1 MNDGAFRRILVV
13 VTRQIGD
20 VLLTTPLIAAAH
32 ERWPQARIDVLA
44 FAGTAGMLRGNP
56 AVNEV
61 IEAPARLGFAGAWQL
76 VKRLYR
82 AYDLALVAQ
91 PSDRAHLI
99 ALVAARV
106 RSGLV
111 PEAGGS
117 NWWKKA
123 LLRHAVVIQG
133 DRGSEHV
140 VTEKMRLLAPWLVT
154 LPAPRIVPPAAAAL
168 PPTVQSQ
175 LGPAPVVVHAPS
187 MWTYKQWPLE
197 HYRALVAGLLAA
209 GQQVVLTGSAG
220 ARDQECVAAL
230 RGLGTAPALLDVS
243 GQLDFSQLRAL
254 LDRAA
259 LYIGPDTSVSHLAAA
274 VGVPVL
280 AVFGPT
286 NPQRWAPWPAS
297 ARGEVRFAR
306 SIPIQHVGNVTLIQ
320 GSQACVPCGRA
331 GCADH
336 NDSRSDCLQSITAEP
351 VLREALRL
359 LARAAPPLRATS

>member
-1 MNDGAFRRILVV
+1 
-13 VTRQIGD
+13 
-20 VLLTTPLIAAAH
+20 
-32 ERWPQARIDVLA
+32 
-44 FAGTAGMLRGNP
+44 
-56 AVNEV
+56 
-61 IEAPARLGFAGAWQL
+61 
-76 VKRLYR
+76 
-82 AYDLALVAQ
+82 
-91 PSDRAHLI
+91 

-123 LLRHAVVIQG
+123 LLRHAVVIEG

-175 LGPAPVVVHAPS
+175 LGPAP
-187 MWTYKQWPLE
+187 
-197 HYRALVAGLLAA
+197 
-209 GQQVVLTGSAG
+209 
-220 ARDQECVAAL
+220 
-230 RGLGTAPALLDVS
+230 
-243 GQLDFSQLRAL
+243 
-254 LDRAA
+254 
-259 LYIGPDTSVSHLAAA
+259 
-274 VGVPVL
+274 
-280 AVFGPT
+280 VFGPT

-336 NDSRSDCLQSITAEP
+336 NDSRSDCLQSITAAP
-351 VLREALRL
+351 VLQEALRRL
-359 LARAAPPLRATS
+359 TSSAEPLRATP